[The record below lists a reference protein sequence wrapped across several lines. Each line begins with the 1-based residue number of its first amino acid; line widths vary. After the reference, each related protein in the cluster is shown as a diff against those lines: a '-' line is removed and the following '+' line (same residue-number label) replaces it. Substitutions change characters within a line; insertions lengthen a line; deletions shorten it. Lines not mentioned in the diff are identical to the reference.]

1 MKKLTLLITLFWSL
15 SGIAQIGDYN
25 ISVRPHTL
33 TNLPGLQSFAWAKQ
47 NHYWLIIGGRLD
59 GLHRRQPNQAFAA
72 SGNNTNI
79 YLVNTLTNEVKS
91 ASVNVLPAP
100 IAEQLQ
106 STNMEFHQHENTLY
120 IAGGYGYSTTAA
132 NHITHNKL
140 SAINVGGLIQAIDN
154 GASILPHIKQ
164 ISSENMAVT
173 GGHLGMI
180 NDTLYLVCGNRF
192 DGRYNPMG
200 GPSFTQA
207 YTNQIRKFTVVNTN
221 DTFYI
226 SSYVAATDSIN
237 LHRRDYNFTP
247 NIDVT
252 GKEWYTVWTGVF
264 QYNQDLPW
272 LNTVDVSPSGHQV
285 NNGFNQYLSQ
295 YHSANI
301 PIFDSV
307 NQNMYTVFMGG
318 ISQFYANENG
328 QIVQNDSVPF
338 VKTISYV
345 KRDANGNL
353 SEHRFAEEMP
363 GFLGA
368 GSEFIPSDALASYHN
383 EVLKLNSNNSD
394 SIMVGYVVGGI
405 NSSQRNIFWINT
417 GTQSTA
423 NNTVYEV
430 WLTKT
435 KNTSTLKIDDNNV
448 WNIKVYP
455 NPAQK
460 HITISMPE
468 SNKNKHIKVS
478 LSNLSGELIKQLY
491 EGKYTDTMHL
501 DIPNINKGTYYLTI
515 QRGQMLHVEKLV
527 IGQ

>member
-1 MKKLTLLITLFWSL
+1 MKKFALLLSLLIALNVS
-15 SGIAQIGDYN
+15 AQIGDYN
-25 ISVRPHTL
+25 IAVKPHQI
-33 TNLPGLQSFAWAKQ
+33 TNLPGLQSFVWAKQ
-47 NHYWLIIGGRLD
+47 NYQWLIIGGRLD
-59 GLHRRQPNQAFAA
+59 GLHRRQPNTAFAA

-79 YLVNTLTNEVKS
+79 YLVNTLTNQTKS
-91 ASVNVLPAP
+91 VSVNVLPTS

-106 STNMEFHQHENTLY
+106 STNMEFHQHGNTLY
-120 IAGGYGYSTTAA
+120 LVGGYGYSATAA
-132 NHITHNKL
+132 NHITHNKIT
-140 SAINVGGLIQAIDN
+140 SINVNGLIQAIDN
-154 GASILPHIKQ
+154 STNIAPHIKQ
-164 ISSENMAVT
+164 ITNENMAVT

-200 GPSFTQA
+200 GQSFTQA

-226 SSYVAATDSIN
+226 SSYVAVTDSIN

-247 NIDVT
+247 NIDVN

-272 LNTVDVSPSGHQV
+272 LNTVDVSANGHQV

-301 PIFDSV
+301 PIFDSS
-307 NQNMYTVFMGG
+307 NQNMYTIFLGG

-345 KRDANGNL
+345 KRDVNGNL
-353 SEHRFAEEMP
+353 SEHRFTTEMP
-363 GFLGA
+363 GFIGA
-368 GSEFIPSDALASYHN
+368 GAEFIPSDELTSYHN

-394 SIMVGYVVGGI
+394 SILVGYVVGGI

-423 NNTVYEV
+423 NNTVYQV
-430 WLTKT
+430 WLVKSN
-435 KNTSTLKIDDNNV
+435 NTSTLKIDDAHV
-448 WNIKVYP
+448 WDVDVYP
-455 NPAQK
+455 NPAHKQVSIK
-460 HITISMPE
+460 LPE
-468 SNKNKHIKVS
+468 SNKNRQIKVS
-478 LSNLSGELIKQLY
+478 LNSLTGQLIKQLY
-491 EGKYTDTMHL
+491 DDKYNATIHL
-501 DIPNINKGTYYLTI
+501 ELPEVAKGTYYLTI
-515 QRGQMLHVEKLV
+515 QRGQLLHVEKL
-527 IGQ
+527 IIE

>member
-1 MKKLTLLITLFWSL
+1 MKKSAFLLSLLIALNVT
-15 SGIAQIGDYN
+15 AQIGDYN
-25 ISVRPHTL
+25 IAIKPYQVA
-33 TNLPGLQSFAWAKQ
+33 NLPGLQSFAFAKQ
-47 NHYWLIIGGRLD
+47 NQYWIIIGGRLD
-59 GLHRRQPNQAFAA
+59 GLHRRQPNAAFAA
-72 SGNNTNI
+72 TGNNTNI
-79 YLVNTLTNEVKS
+79 YLVNTLTNQTKS
-91 ASVNVLPAP
+91 VSLNSLPTS

-120 IAGGYGYSTTAA
+120 LIGGYGYSATAT
-132 NHITHNKL
+132 NHITHNKIT
-140 SAINVGGLIQAIDN
+140 SIDVNGLIQAIDN
-154 GASILPHIKQ
+154 GTNIAPHIKQ
-164 ISSENMAVT
+164 ITNENMAVT
-173 GGHLGMI
+173 GGHLGVI

-226 SSYVAATDSIN
+226 SSYAAITDSIN

-247 NIDVT
+247 NIDIT

-272 LNTVDVSPSGHQV
+272 LNTVDVSPTGHKV

-307 NQNMYTVFMGG
+307 NQNMYTIFLGG

-345 KRDANGNL
+345 KRDVNGNL
-353 SEHRFAEEMP
+353 SEHRFTTEMP
-363 GFLGA
+363 GFIGA
-368 GSEFIPSDALASYHN
+368 GAEFIPADELQSYHN
-383 EVLKLNSNNSD
+383 EVLKLNSNNND
-394 SIMVGYVVGGI
+394 SILAGYIVGGI

-423 NNTVYEV
+423 NNTVYQV
-430 WLTKT
+430 WLVKST
-435 KNTSTLKIDDNNV
+435 NTSTLKVDDANV
-448 WNIKVYP
+448 WHVDVYP
-455 NPAQK
+455 NPTHKQVSIK
-460 HITISMPE
+460 LPD
-468 SNKNKHIKVS
+468 SNKNHHIKVS
-478 LSNLSGELIKQLY
+478 LNSLTGQLIKQLY
-491 EGKYTDTMHL
+491 DDKYINTIHL
-501 DIPNINKGTYYLTI
+501 DLPEIAKGTYYLTI
-515 QRGQMLHVEKLV
+515 QRGQLLHVEKLIV
-527 IGQ
+527 E